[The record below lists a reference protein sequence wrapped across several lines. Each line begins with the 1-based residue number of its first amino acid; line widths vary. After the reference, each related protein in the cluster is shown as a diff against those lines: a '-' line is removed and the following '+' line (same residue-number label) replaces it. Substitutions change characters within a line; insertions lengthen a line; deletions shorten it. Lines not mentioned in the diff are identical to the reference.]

1 MYARKTGSAVG
12 QMFFA
17 GFGTLWMTGWCLQRH
32 GLDWS
37 MLALIVIAGSTLF
50 LWAWCDFRVF
60 RPYVDRHAEPAARK
74 ARTRAFRWINAVQWL
89 AVFAANFVLNAMGR
103 PDWVTPAVIL
113 IIGLHLIPLA
123 RLFRAPRQYVTG
135 LALIVVA
142 LAYPW
147 MGGGGLNYPAGE
159 FATGAILWIS
169 TLYGFLRGHLGD
181 ASAVMFERQQVLA
194 NEVQ

>member
-1 MYARKTGSAVG
+1 MYARRAGSAAG

-17 GFGTLWMTGWCLQRH
+17 GFGTLWMICWCLQRR
-32 GLDWS
+32 GVDWP
-37 MLALIVIAGSTLF
+37 MLALIVMAGSTLF
-50 LWAWCDFRVF
+50 LWAWCDFRAF
-60 RPYVDRHAEPAARK
+60 RPYVDRHAEPAAQR
-74 ARTRAFRWINAVQWL
+74 ARSRAFRWINAAQWL
-89 AVFAANFVLNAMGR
+89 AIFAANIALNAVGH
-103 PDWVTPAVIL
+103 PDWVTPAGIL

-147 MGGGGLNYPAGE
+147 MADGSRNYPAGE

-169 TLYGFLRGHLGD
+169 ALYGFLRARLGE
-181 ASAVMFERQQVLA
+181 ASVATFERQQALP
-194 NEVQ
+194 NEVL